1 MSFIHIIRESYRID
15 KFTCGEDLLNSS
27 HSKYNVIFLDIKMQ
41 GISGI
46 HTAKEI
52 RETNEEVKII
62 FLGFQL

>member
-1 MSFIHIIRESYRID
+1 
-15 KFTCGEDLLNSS
+15 
-27 HSKYNVIFLDIKMQ
+27 MQ